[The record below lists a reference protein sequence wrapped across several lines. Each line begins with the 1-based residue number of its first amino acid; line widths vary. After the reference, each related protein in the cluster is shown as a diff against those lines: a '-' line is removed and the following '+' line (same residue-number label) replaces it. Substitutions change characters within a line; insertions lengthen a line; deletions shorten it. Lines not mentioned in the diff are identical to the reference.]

1 MRLHLPSITRYTVAV
16 AALFCIAAAM
26 AGAVAGHHKAI
37 QFIAHLAGQSDKA
50 HKIEAAFPPGKFW
63 ALLGILLLFGVA
75 LGIAFR
81 FVNIWLPYPAA
92 GLRYALQSTRQTIV
106 SFAASPAKYLLIL
119 PVAASVYYA
128 LTLPVNYDEAW
139 TYLNFTSKSP
149 IVSLAYY
156 PVPNNHILHSLI
168 TNFTRYLP
176 GLSVLSALR
185 VSSIFVNIGIWV
197 LAWQMMRSRYKDAA
211 ALALVGIGSVVFMT
225 IYYSCMSRG
234 YAWVNLFFMGAW
246 YASFLIL
253 QEGGRLRHWAMW
265 AVCSIGGF
273 FTMPSFLYPV
283 LALNAWIFWQ
293 QPGGWRRQ
301 MYANLATAVT
311 VAILYLPAVLFSG
324 IKALAANPF
333 VQPISRSEV
342 FTRLPEFFAGA
353 LEDVF
358 GMPFYIPAALILG
371 SLLLLALRR
380 DRFHTKMGIV
390 FALAPWLLLLL
401 HSVIPFSRTFAWYAL
416 VIPVL
421 VLIPWAAHLQRL
433 PSSVLMSALLIFQV
447 WSLWNFHQKIGE
459 FEQYNTTYHKIN
471 QEIAGPHSYYF
482 NTRTF
487 DTNLLFELRIR
498 GFEPT
503 KQQRN
508 FPPLYMSAD
517 SISGF
522 DYIIIDKPFDL
533 TKNRKPTFSDP
544 YVNIYSSENAGYE

>member
-1 MRLHLPSITRYTVAV
+1 MRLHIQSATRFTVAA
-16 AALFCIAAAM
+16 AALAFVATAM
-26 AGAVAGHHKAI
+26 AGAVAGHHKTI
-37 QFIAHLAGQSDKA
+37 QFIANLAGQGDKA
-50 HKIEAAFPPGKFW
+50 HKIVAAFPQGKFL
-63 ALLGILLLFGVA
+63 ALLFILMLLGIA

-81 FVNIWLPYPAA
+81 FVETWLPYPAA
-92 GLRYALQSTRQTIV
+92 GLKYTLKGIGQTIV
-106 SFAASPAKYLLIL
+106 QFAASPAKYLLIL
-119 PVAASVYYA
+119 PVGASVYYT

-176 GLSVLSALR
+176 GLSVLTALR
-185 VSSIFVNIGIWV
+185 ISSIFVNIGIWM
-197 LAWQMMRSRYKDAA
+197 LAWRMMRSRYNDAA
-211 ALALVGIGSVVFMT
+211 ATVLVGIGSVVFMT

-234 YAWVNLFFMGAW
+234 YALVNLFFMGAW
-246 YASFLIL
+246 YASYLIL
-253 QEGGRLRHWAMW
+253 QEGGRLRHWAFW
-265 AVCSIGGF
+265 AVCSVGGF

-283 LALNAWIFWQ
+283 IVLNAWIFWQ
-293 QPGGWRRQ
+293 QSRTWRRQ
-301 MYANLATAVT
+301 LFANLVTAAT
-311 VAILYLPAVLFSG
+311 VAILYLPAALFSG
-324 IKALAANPF
+324 VKALAANPF
-333 VQPISRSEV
+333 VQPIGRHEV
-342 FTRLPEFFAGA
+342 LTRLPEFFALA

-358 GMPFYIPAALILG
+358 GMPFFIPAAMMMG
-371 SLLLLALRR
+371 SLLIFILRR
-380 DRFHTKMGIV
+380 DHFHTKMGIV
-390 FALAPWLLLLL
+390 FALSPWLLLLL

-421 VLIPWAAHLQRL
+421 VWIPWAGRL
-433 PSSVLMSALLIFQV
+433 RRISPPVMIAVLLVAQGLF
-447 WSLWNFHQKIGE
+447 LWNFHQKIGH

-471 QEIAGPHSYYF
+471 RQIAGSHSYYF

-498 GFEPT
+498 GFQPL

-508 FPPLYMSAD
+508 FPPLHMSAD

-533 TKNRKPTFSDP
+533 TKNKKPVLSDP
-544 YVNIYSSENAGYE
+544 YVNIYPPSN